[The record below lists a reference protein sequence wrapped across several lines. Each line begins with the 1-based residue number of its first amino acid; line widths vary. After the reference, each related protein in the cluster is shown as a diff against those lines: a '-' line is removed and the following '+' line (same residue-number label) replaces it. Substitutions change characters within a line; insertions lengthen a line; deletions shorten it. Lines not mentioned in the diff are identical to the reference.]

1 MIEKQLIDIL
11 DVNDVYCPAEVNRV
25 NSDGT
30 IDVKYIGWGEEW
42 NENIPS
48 KSSRIA
54 IQTQTIIT
62 KAWVKLSQKFTY
74 WPCSIYIRY
83 YLPGSKRGEEYLKNE
98 RKVYLIPYGPDCHH
112 LKPYKH
118 GVWIT
123 TANIYPFLTK
133 YYDFRYNEGICS
145 TYSSRFQEAI
155 DMCKNDQKS
164 IDYKFRFDGSLDMEH
179 KKREAKRL
187 LIEQKAM
194 TSQHRLSRQINIL
207 SEMKRK
213 RDPQENL
220 TNHNIFIPDE
230 NSKYYP
236 IYKLFKTSI
245 HSIHPSIV
253 ESIRNVIAVVQST
266 SESSTSSL
274 SCTLLNDININLCSN
289 LNLNHDGLS
298 RSDNGN
304 DENNM
309 QVSYGNLV
317 SKKIK
322 NDKKSN
328 NDIKDDNKRDGS
340 VTIPTELDRLKEFFP
355 FKVSSLVSMK

>member
-1 MIEKQLIDIL
+1 
-11 DVNDVYCPAEVNRV
+11 
-25 NSDGT
+25 
-30 IDVKYIGWGEEW
+30 
-42 NENIPS
+42 
-48 KSSRIA
+48 
-54 IQTQTIIT
+54 
-62 KAWVKLSQKFTY
+62 
-74 WPCSIYIRY
+74 
-83 YLPGSKRGEEYLKNE
+83 
-98 RKVYLIPYGPDCHH
+98 
-112 LKPYKH
+112 
-118 GVWIT
+118 
-123 TANIYPFLTK
+123 
-133 YYDFRYNEGICS
+133 
-145 TYSSRFQEAI
+145 
-155 DMCKNDQKS
+155 
-164 IDYKFRFDGSLDMEH
+164 MEH

-355 FKVSSLVSMK
+355 FKVSSLVSMMKKVKSENSKVDSNYDNNKSGKSDNSSSLFALTLPVSNPTISSLSALGISSSNDKSSNSGSNSPRRKGRTKVKGRLYPRKQLVPKRLEIKRSQAYVSLQLIKQSLANTRNK